1 MKSVGVIGQGYVGL
15 AVATA
20 AAAAGHSVTGFDTN
34 STIIKNLELGKSHI
48 EDIKD
53 SKLKKLIKNSFY
65 RPTNNPADL
74 SRCEVVII
82 AVPTPLDSERIPDL
96 RNIEAAIQ
104 TIISSIKKSALIIN
118 ESTSYPGTLRN
129 VIAKKI
135 STATRIN
142 HRYAISPERIDPGN
156 AKWNVKNTPRLV
168 AGLDKK
174 SAEEVVKFYS
184 TFTKT
189 LKLVSTPEVAE
200 MAKLA
205 ENSFRYVN
213 IAFVNELAKVAHGFN
228 VDVNEVLEAA
238 NSKPYGFMK
247 FFPSA
252 GVGGHCIP
260 IDPLYLTYES
270 KQKGIPT
277 PLLDKADEVN
287 TSMPKYVVT
296 RILRDHNQDLLGKN
310 VVVVGV
316 SYKPNISDTRES
328 PALEILKLLAN
339 HGAIA
344 MWHDPLVSEFNNGL
358 SSAIS
363 NQDIAVVLTLHESI
377 NLKKLRKI
385 NYIFDCTG
393 KVPWAKNL

>member
-1 MKSVGVIGQGYVGL
+1 VGL

-74 SRCEVVII
+74 SGCEVVII

>member
-48 EDIKD
+48 EDVKD
-53 SKLKKLIKNSFY
+53 SKLKKLIKSSFY

-104 TIISSIKKSALIIN
+104 TIITSIKKSALIIN

-135 STATRIN
+135 SDATGIN

-156 AKWNVKNTPRLV
+156 IKWNVENTPRLV
-168 AGLDKK
+168 AGLDNK
-174 SAEEVVKFYS
+174 SAKEVVDFYS

-228 VDVNEVLEAA
+228 VNIGEVLEAA

-247 FFPSA
+247 FFPGA

-270 KQKGIPT
+270 KQKGLST

-287 TSMPKYVVT
+287 TSMPKYVVN
-296 RILRDHNQDLLGKN
+296 RILSDHNQKLSGKN

-316 SYKPNISDTRES
+316 SYKPDISDTRES
-328 PALEILKLLAN
+328 PALEILKLLADN
-339 HGAIA
+339 GAHT
-344 MWHDPLVSEFNNGL
+344 MWHDPLVSAFNNQL
-358 SSAIS
+358 SSEIS
-363 NQDIAVVLTLHESI
+363 NQDIAIVLCLHKSV
-377 NLKKLRKI
+377 NLKKLRQI
-385 NYIFDCTG
+385 NYVFDCTG

>member
-74 SRCEVVII
+74 SGCEVVII

-385 NYIFDCTG
+385 KYIFDCTG

>member
-48 EDIKD
+48 EDVKD

-65 RPTNNPADL
+65 RPTHNPSDL
-74 SRCEVVII
+74 TGCEVVII

-135 STATRIN
+135 STATRID

-156 AKWNVKNTPRLV
+156 TKWNVKNTPRLV
-168 AGLDKK
+168 AGLDYK
-174 SAEEVVKFYS
+174 SAKEVVDFYS

-228 VDVNEVLEAA
+228 VNIGEVLEAA

-296 RILRDHNQDLLGKN
+296 RILRDHNQDLSGKN

-339 HGAIA
+339 NGANA
-344 MWHDPLVSEFNNGL
+344 MWHDPLVSEFNNGF
-358 SSAIS
+358 SSSIS
-363 NQDIAVVLTLHESI
+363 NQDIAVVLSLHKSI
-377 NLKKLRKI
+377 NLKKLRQI
-385 NYIFDCTG
+385 NYVFDCTG
-393 KVPWAKNL
+393 NVPWAKSL

>member
-1 MKSVGVIGQGYVGL
+1 MKRVGVIGQGYVGL
-15 AVATA
+15 AVATEA
-20 AAAAGHSVTGFDTN
+20 ATAGHDVTGFDTN
-34 STIIKNLELGKSHI
+34 LNLIKNLDLGKSHI
-48 EDIKD
+48 EDVKD

-65 RPTNNPADL
+65 RPTNNPSDL
-74 SRCEVVII
+74 TGCEVVII
-82 AVPTPLDSERIPDL
+82 AVPTPLDSERRPDL
-96 RNIEAAIQ
+96 RNIEEAIQ
-104 TIISSIKKSALIIN
+104 TIISSIKKSTLIIN

-135 STATRIN
+135 SMATGIN

-168 AGLDKK
+168 AGLDNK
-174 SAEEVVKFYS
+174 SAKEVVNFYS
-184 TFTKT
+184 SFTKT

-213 IAFVNELAKVAHGFN
+213 IAFVNELAKVAHGFD

-247 FFPSA
+247 FFPGA

-270 KQKGIPT
+270 KQKGIQT

-287 TSMPKYVVT
+287 ISMPKYVVK
-296 RILRDHNQDLLGKN
+296 RILSDHNQDLLGKN

-316 SYKPNISDTRES
+316 SYKSDISDTRES
-328 PALEILKLLAN
+328 PALEILQLLADN
-339 HGAIA
+339 GANT
-344 MWHDPLVSEFNNGL
+344 MWHDPLVSTFNNRI
-358 SSAIS
+358 SSEIM
-363 NQDIAVVLTLHESI
+363 NQDIAVVLSLHKSI
-377 NLKKLRKI
+377 NLKKLQQI
-385 NYIFDCTG
+385 NYVFDCTG
-393 KVPWAKNL
+393 KVPWAKSL

>member
-1 MKSVGVIGQGYVGL
+1 MKRVGVIGQGYVGL
-15 AVATA
+15 AVATEA
-20 AAAAGHSVTGFDTN
+20 ATAGHDVTGFDTN
-34 STIIKNLELGKSHI
+34 LNLIKNLDLGKSHI
-48 EDIKD
+48 EDVKD

-65 RPTNNPADL
+65 RPTNNPSDL
-74 SRCEVVII
+74 TGCEVVII
-82 AVPTPLDSERIPDL
+82 AVPTPLDSERRPDL
-96 RNIEAAIQ
+96 RNIEEAIQ
-104 TIISSIKKSALIIN
+104 TIISSIKKSTLIIN

-135 STATRIN
+135 SMATGIN

-168 AGLDKK
+168 AGLDNK
-174 SAEEVVKFYS
+174 SAKEVVDFYS
-184 TFTKT
+184 SFTKT

-213 IAFVNELAKVAHGFN
+213 IAFVNELAKVAHGFD

-247 FFPSA
+247 FFPGA

-270 KQKGIPT
+270 KQKGIQT

-287 TSMPKYVVT
+287 ISMPKYVVK
-296 RILRDHNQDLLGKN
+296 RILSDHNQDLLGKN

-316 SYKPNISDTRES
+316 SYKSDISDTRES
-328 PALEILKLLAN
+328 PALEILQLLADN
-339 HGAIA
+339 GANT
-344 MWHDPLVSEFNNGL
+344 MWHDPLVSTFNNRI
-358 SSAIS
+358 SSEIM
-363 NQDIAVVLTLHESI
+363 NQDIAVVLSLHKSI
-377 NLKKLRKI
+377 NLKKLQQI
-385 NYIFDCTG
+385 NYVFDCTG
-393 KVPWAKNL
+393 KVPWAKSL